1 VRDQVDVVSV
11 PAVDGAQHALAE
23 PRCVPDDPV
32 EYRRK
37 IGRRVGDEAQD
48 LGCRGLALSGLLKFE
63 GESFDFGLRWIFG
76 VRFR

>member
-1 VRDQVDVVSV
+1 MRDQVDLI
-11 PAVDGAQHALAE
+11 AVAAIDGAQHALAE

-32 EYRRK
+32 EHRRK

-48 LGCRGLALSGLLKFE
+48 LGCRGLALSGLLEFE
-63 GESFDFGLRWIFG
+63 GKSFDLGLRWIFD